1 MTWRGCLF
9 FGRVPLAPGGLSG
22 DYNSLM
28 KPARVAVLA
37 LAVVAAFSSAA
48 QQTPAPTP
56 EPTRAGSSLVPSPAE
71 EHVVAPSLPDQP
83 NREGVARPS
92 GSMPTDSEGYVRT
105 NRGAVDPSAATPT
118 PSTGVVAV
126 TGAGTASTVVS
137 PTPPPGPR
145 GPSEVKAAYLSL
157 SGTVKAFAK
166 GVSITIVE
174 KDGVE
179 RTVKL
184 AAKASVYD
192 GLAAGDKVV
201 LRVPLRKNAEG
212 MSTDRISRQ
221 KPPKAPPKS
230 KFSAAQSPVR

>member
-1 MTWRGCLF
+1 
-9 FGRVPLAPGGLSG
+9 
-22 DYNSLM
+22 M
-28 KPARVAVLA
+28 KPALAAALA
-37 LAVVAAFSSAA
+37 LAAVAVVSNA
-48 QQTPAPTP
+48 QQTPAPT
-56 EPTRAGSSLVPSPAE
+56 PAE

-83 NREGVARPS
+83 NREGVVRPS
-92 GSMPTDSEGYVRT
+92 GSMPTNSEGYVRT

-137 PTPPPGPR
+137 PTPPPGPS

-157 SGTVKAFAK
+157 SGTVKAYAK

-192 GLAAGDKVV
+192 GLAVGDKVV
-201 LRVPLRKNAEG
+201 LRVPLPKNASG

-221 KPPKAPPKS
+221 RPPKAPPKS